1 MFYVVGDSGKKF
13 GPADLKTLRQW
24 VKENRILPNTMI
36 ESSDG
41 SVIEAQYIMGLF
53 DAEEEAPPLPMVESA
68 APEQLQPVDT
78 NYPRDAQRDTS
89 NDGHVYGAW
98 AWVLSTLVLVPL
110 CFPCSTVLLGPVAI
124 FAAMKA
130 KNEGYPLGKGVV
142 RFAIVSNIL
151 GFVFGIVLTLLAP
164 TLMDMMLKMK

>member
-13 GPADLKTLRQW
+13 GPADLNTLRGW

-41 SVIEAQYIMGLF
+41 SVIEARYIMGLF
-53 DAEEEAPPLPMVESA
+53 DAEGEAVEAEPEVIAPTPA
-68 APEQLQPVDT
+68 AEDAPS
-78 NYPRDAQRDTS
+78 NYPRTEVRDESNDAQI
-89 NDGHVYGAW
+89 YGAW
-98 AWVLSTLVLVPL
+98 AWILSTLVIIPL

-130 KNEGYPLGKGVV
+130 KNGGYPLGQGVL
-142 RFAIVSNIL
+142 RYAIASNVI
-151 GFVFGIVLTLLAP
+151 GFVLGIVLTLLAP